1 MSSETVIWKKNNQY
15 FFIGTIILP
24 PRWMELSPHEYKVVE
39 RNVVHQLIENNLH
52 GEENYDKQKLRN
64 VNHNDGVNINIDI
77 WCKHAMYGKDIKWA
91 FVYHTECDRYCCYR
105 WNIC

>member
-1 MSSETVIWKKNNQY
+1 
-15 FFIGTIILP
+15 
-24 PRWMELSPHEYKVVE
+24 MELSPHEYKVVE

-77 WCKHAMYGKDIKWA
+77 
-91 FVYHTECDRYCCYR
+91 
-105 WNIC
+105 